1 MSKRLLEICCYSAF
15 AADIAQKAG
24 AHRIE
29 FCDNFFEGGTTPS
42 HGNLH
47 WAARHLTVP
56 VFPIIRPRGGHFV
69 YNPDEV
75 DIMKKD
81 ILFCKN
87 LGFQGVVLGFL
98 NEKGMVDY
106 GLTAKACEWA
116 WPLEVTF
123 HRAFDRVID
132 PFINLEIIKKTGCQ
146 RILTSGQYSGALEG
160 RHLIK
165 QLVEQAGYDIT
176 IMPGAGI
183 RSQNL
188 ENIARMTNTI
198 EFHSSALMHQREP
211 YFSPKEMQESIS
223 LPVPDKNEIG
233 QMLHILNRLDEAEN

>member
-1 MSKRLLEICCYSAF
+1 MSQRLLEICCYSAL

-29 FCDNFFEGGTTPS
+29 LCDNFFEGGTTPS
-42 HGNLH
+42 PGNLH

-106 GLTAKACEWA
+106 GLTAEACEWA

-123 HRAFDRVID
+123 HRAFDRVVD
-132 PFINLEIIKKTGCQ
+132 PFENLEIIKKAGCQ
-146 RILTSGQYSGALEG
+146 RILTSGQTPNAIVGSN
-160 RHLIK
+160 LII
-165 QLVEQAGYDIT
+165 QLVKQAGHDII

-188 ENIARMTNTI
+188 ANIAKMTNAI

-211 YFSPKEMQESIS
+211 YFSPKEMEESIS
-223 LPVPDKNEIG
+223 LPVPDENEIG
-233 QMLHILNRLDEAEN
+233 QMLNILEQLDTAEN